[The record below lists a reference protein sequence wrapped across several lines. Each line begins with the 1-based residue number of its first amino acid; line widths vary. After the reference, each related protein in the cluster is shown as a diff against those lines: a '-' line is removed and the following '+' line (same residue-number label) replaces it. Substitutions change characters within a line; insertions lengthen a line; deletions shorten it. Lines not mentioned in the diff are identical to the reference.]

1 MDIKQKQTIID
12 ATYELM
18 KEEKISELRV
28 SEIAAAANCS
38 VDDIYDNFGDLEHL
52 YYLASV
58 KVLDVYTHQSQEAI
72 GEISDPM
79 ELEMTLWENFL
90 PYVFKYIDVFELIF
104 WNTRRSKVQEAIKEY
119 YDLYPESKTGIEFTE
134 MYFSTS
140 LKDRNTTVLKLAAK
154 EGYIKEEDVPVLVS
168 LNTGLLYNMM
178 ASYKDIFR
186 TDVIPKIVTDK
197 YLGVLKSL
205 YDHYRLK

>member
-18 KEEKISELRV
+18 KEEKISELKV
-28 SEIAAAANCS
+28 SEIAEAANCS
-38 VDDIYDNFGDLEHL
+38 VEDVYDNFGDLEHL
-52 YYLASV
+52 YYLASI
-58 KVLDVYTHQSQEAI
+58 KILDAYTHQSQDAI

-140 LKDRNTTVLKLAAK
+140 LKERNTTVLKLAAK

-178 ASYKDIFR
+178 ASYKNIFR
-186 TDVIPKIVTDK
+186 TDTIPKAVSDK
-197 YLGVLKSL
+197 YLAVLKSL

>member
-1 MDIKQKQTIID
+1 MDTKQKQTIID

-28 SEIAAAANCS
+28 SEIARAAKCS
-38 VDDIYDNFGDLEHL
+38 VDDIYDNFGTLEHL

-104 WNTRRSKVQEAIKEY
+104 WNTRRTKVQEAIKEY
-119 YDLYPESKTGIEFTE
+119 YELYPESKTGIEFTE

-140 LKDRNTTVLKLAAK
+140 LKDRNTTVLNLAAK

-178 ASYKDIFR
+178 ATYKDIFR
-186 TDVIPKIVTDK
+186 TDVIPKVVTDK
-197 YLGVLKSL
+197 YIAILKSL